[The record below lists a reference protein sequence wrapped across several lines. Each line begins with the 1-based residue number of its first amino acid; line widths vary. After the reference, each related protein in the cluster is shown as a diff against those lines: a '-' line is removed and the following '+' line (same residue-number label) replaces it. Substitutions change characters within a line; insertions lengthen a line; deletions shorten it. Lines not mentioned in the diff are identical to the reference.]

1 MSHQDYI
8 FYAFLI
14 SGIGIG
20 GLVTWS
26 FLRAH
31 LSKSALAKLEGKE
44 QDQ

>member
-14 SGIGIG
+14 SAIGIG
-20 GLVTWS
+20 GLIIWS

-31 LSKSALAKLEGKE
+31 LSKSALAKLESK
-44 QDQ
+44 D